1 MQNAVIIFLFALVIV
16 FGFIPTVKRK
26 QSGEIWVYSIL
37 LFICA
42 SVLILKL
49 FIKPDMNTISHFL
62 INHIKIK

>member
-16 FGFIPTVKRK
+16 FGFMPTVKRK

-49 FIKPDMNTISHFL
+49 FIKPDLNTISHFL

>member
-26 QSGEIWVYSIL
+26 QSREIWVYSIL

>member
-1 MQNAVIIFLFALVIV
+1 MQNAVIIFLFTLVIV
-16 FGFIPTVKRK
+16 FGFIPIIKKR

-42 SVLILKL
+42 GILIVKL
-49 FIKPDMNTISHFL
+49 FIKPDLNTISHFL

>member
-49 FIKPDMNTISHFL
+49 FIKPDLNTISHFL